1 MISVN
6 ASASVNPASAL
17 SICQGSLSL
26 GQSGVSLKSIINFGD
41 QDVSVVDLIGS
52 DAAIA
57 SNDCQAVSG
66 SEIWTLGDFYDLS
79 AEVSDYSLRLY
90 ETELTAEDFDLSA
103 RL

>member
-17 SICQGSLSL
+17 SIFQGSLSL

-41 QDVSVVDLIGS
+41 QDVSVVDLIGY

-79 AEVSDYSLRLY
+79 SEVSDYSLKLY
-90 ETELTAEDFDLSA
+90 ETELTAEDFDLSM